1 MPFNGLLPFL
11 CFFWWNWRKFWNC
24 ESMPFIG
31 LSPFLL
37 TDELTKRTK
46 TKLWVNALYRAFS
59 ISTRRHHPRAFVY
72 LDVSMLS
79 IGLSPFLHCYIDDK
93 PYYVME
99 CQCSLSGFL
108 HFYLEKAKKKIEQLV
123 CVNALYRAFSI
134 STLPSGNALKWSI
147 CRLDF
152 AGNCLTTSKS
162 AYFLLF
168 LCLFTLCSYFVTV
181 QHKKIIE
188 NTMSLFIVLLIIFL
202 W

>member
-1 MPFNGLLPFL
+1 MHSHKKLSNVMCQCPLSGFL
-11 CFFWWNWRKFWNC
+11 HFYGREEVFYRGCWIV
-24 ESMPFIG
+24 SMPFIG

-37 TDELTKRTK
+37 FI
-46 TKLWVNALYRAFS
+46 V
-59 ISTRRHHPRAFVY
+59 HHT
-72 LDVSMLS
+72 
-79 IGLSPFLHCYIDDK
+79 SPITNR
-93 PYYVME
+93 
-99 CQCSLSGFL
+99 
-108 HFYLEKAKKKIEQLV
+108 
-123 CVNALYRAFSI
+123 VNALYRAFSI

-202 W
+202 C

>member
-1 MPFNGLLPFL
+1 MQYALFYIDFFVNNTQKNHHLTALNGNFIIVCVTFLIIPFN
-11 CFFWWNWRKFWNC
+11 R
-24 ESMPFIG
+24 

-37 TDELTKRTK
+37 NHSLDKDLEFGG
-46 TKLWVNALYRAFS
+46 VNALYRAFS
-59 ISTRRHHPRAFVY
+59 ISTLPIFVKDEDP
-72 LDVSMLS
+72 DV
-79 IGLSPFLHCYIDDK
+79 
-93 PYYVME
+93 
-99 CQCSLSGFL
+99 CQCPLSGFL
-108 HFYLEKAKKKIEQLV
+108 HFYILMPHFRISTLT

-181 QHKKIIE
+181 QHKKIID
-188 NTMSLFIVLLIIFL
+188 NTMSLFIVLLILFL